1 MPTEKLTTKRVETA
15 KPSPD
20 KDRMDIFDAIT
31 PGLSLRITK
40 SGSKSWVVNYRS
52 PVERDR
58 RGQSKVKRFTL
69 GRYPRLS
76 LVNAREEA
84 SEVMRKIA
92 EGDDPQKERAG
103 ARLGASPYGA
113 DPVTVEEGVARYI
126 DEHVKVRNKPRQRA
140 DGTVLWER
148 EQLLQRHVVSQ
159 LGGMA
164 ISDVTRKDV
173 LAMHRHIER
182 TSGATTADRA
192 AEALRAAFNW
202 LDDAELV
209 ESVPALRLKR
219 KEKQSRHRVLS
230 DEEIRTLWHGLDAD
244 GPFGAI
250 VRILLLTGQRRAE
263 VAGMRW
269 EELDLGNRVW
279 SLPEK
284 RTKNNLPHDVPLSE
298 GVLRDLTDR
307 PRIGEHVFTTTGMTP
322 FSGYSRSKERLDRRT
337 GFSDWTLHDL
347 RRTFITRLNE
357 LGVPPHIGEACVN
370 HISGIAKAGVAGV
383 YNKAKYLPER
393 IAAMER
399 WATVL
404 HVIIAE
410 QGDDN
415 AVPISAR

>member
-1 MPTEKLTTKRVETA
+1 MPTEKLTAKRVETA
-15 KPSPD
+15 KPSPH
-20 KDRMDIFDAIT
+20 KDRIDIFDAIT

-92 EGDDPQKERAG
+92 EGDDPQKERAD
-103 ARLGASPYGA
+103 ARFAVAPYGA
-113 DPVTVEEGVARYI
+113 DPVTVQEGVARYV
-126 DEHVKVRNKPRQRA
+126 DEHVKVRNKPRRRA
-140 DGTVLWER
+140 DGTALWER

-173 LAMHRHIER
+173 LAMHRHIEK

-192 AEALRAAFNW
+192 AEALRAVFNW
-202 LDDAELV
+202 LDDTELV
-209 ESVPALRLKR
+209 GSVPALRLKR
-219 KEKQSRHRVLS
+219 KAKQRRHRVLND
-230 DEEIRTLWHGLDAD
+230 DEIQGLWHSLDAD

-250 VRILLLTGQRRAE
+250 VRILLLTGQRRSE
-263 VAGMRW
+263 VAGMCW
-269 EELDLGNRVW
+269 EEIDLGNRVW
-279 SLPEK
+279 SLPEE
-284 RTKNNLPHDVPLSE
+284 RTKNNLPHVVPLSE
-298 GVLRDLTDR
+298 GVLRELTDR
-307 PRIGEHVFTTTGMTP
+307 ARIGKYVFTTTGTTP
-322 FSGYSRSKERLDRRT
+322 FSGYSRSKERLDRRI

-347 RRTFITRLNE
+347 RRTYITRLNE
-357 LGVPPHIGEACVN
+357 LGILPHIVEACVN
-370 HISGIAKAGVAGV
+370 HISGVAKAGVAGV
-383 YNKAKYLPER
+383 YNKAEYLPER

-399 WATVL
+399 WASVVDGIVAGGDAGN
-404 HVIIAE
+404 VIPIA
-410 QGDDN
+410 
-415 AVPISAR
+415 SR

>member
-1 MPTEKLTTKRVETA
+1 MPTEKLTAKRVETA
-15 KPSPD
+15 KPSAD
-20 KDRMDIFDAIT
+20 KDRVDIFDAIT

-69 GRYPRLS
+69 GKYPRLS

-84 SEVMRKIA
+84 SAVMRKIA
-92 EGDDPQKERAG
+92 EGDDPQKERAD
-103 ARLGASPYGA
+103 ARFAASTYGD
-113 DPVTVEEGVARYI
+113 DPVAVEEGVARYI

-140 DGTVLWER
+140 DGTKFWER

-173 LAMHRHIER
+173 LAMHRHIEK

-230 DEEIRTLWHGLDAD
+230 DDEIQALWHGLDAD

-250 VRILLLTGQRRAE
+250 VRILLLTGQRRGE

-269 EELDLGNRVW
+269 EELDLDKRVW
-279 SLPEK
+279 SLPEE
-284 RTKNNLPHDVPLSE
+284 RTKNNLPHVVPLSE
-298 GVLRDLTDR
+298 AVRRDLTSR
-307 PRIGEHVFTTTGMTP
+307 PRLGEYVFTTTGTTP
-322 FSGYSRSKERLDRRT
+322 FSGYSRSKQRLDQRI

-347 RRTFITRLNE
+347 RRTFVTRLYE
-357 LGVPPHIGEACVN
+357 LGIAPHIVEAIVN
-370 HISGIAKAGVAGV
+370 HVTSEAKGGVAGV
-383 YNKAKYLPER
+383 YNRAQHLPER
-393 IAAMER
+393 KAALDR
-399 WATVL
+399 WAAV
-404 HVIIAE
+404 VDGIVAV
-410 QGDDN
+410 QGDYN
-415 AVPISAR
+415 VVPLSAG